1 MHKLSP
7 LKRKISIIIHNSY
20 LKMLKQFKMVNNK
33 ANNNILKVSPKIYP
47 KLGKFKD
54 NCSH

>member
-7 LKRKISIIIHNSY
+7 LKRKILIIIHNSY
-20 LKMLKQFKMVNNK
+20 IKMLKQLKMGNNK
-33 ANNNILKVSPKIYP
+33 ANNNILKVSPKIYS